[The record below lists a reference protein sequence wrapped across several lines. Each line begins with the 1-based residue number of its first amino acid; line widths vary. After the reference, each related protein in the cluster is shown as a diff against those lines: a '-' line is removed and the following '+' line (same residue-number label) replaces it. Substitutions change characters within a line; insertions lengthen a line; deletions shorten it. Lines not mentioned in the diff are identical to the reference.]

1 MTPAQR
7 SEWLRARHLRR
18 RQRVEVPE
26 LGDDGAPA
34 VVYVAPYTC
43 GDHAAVGVGIQA
55 KDFRAH
61 AELVARAVTTEEGEP
76 FFEGLEIV
84 LETVEPAVVWRL
96 SAAVLESVVSVEDAL
111 GN

>member
-1 MTPAQR
+1 MTPAER
-7 SEWLRARHLRR
+7 AAWLRERHLRR

-26 LGDDGAPA
+26 LGDDGSPA

-55 KDFRAH
+55 GDFRAH
-61 AELVARAVTTEEGEP
+61 AELVSRAVTDADGSA
-76 FFEGLEIV
+76 FFEDVDIV
-84 LETVEPAVVWRL
+84 LETVEPEIVWRL
-96 SAAVLESVVSVEDAL
+96 SAVVLESIVSVEDAL